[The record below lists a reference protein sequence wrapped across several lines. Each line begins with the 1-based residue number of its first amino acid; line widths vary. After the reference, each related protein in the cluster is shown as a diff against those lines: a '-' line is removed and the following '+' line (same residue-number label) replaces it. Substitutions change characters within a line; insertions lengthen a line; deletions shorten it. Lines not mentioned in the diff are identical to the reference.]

1 MRPDPESLD
10 LIRELLQSLAL
21 VTGTLTEIEML
32 YEVPDAKFWEVAP
45 LIRPD
50 VVSYF
55 AWMVKCG
62 AVGKISVFCM
72 AIKYWWTYK
81 EKLEEIPGA
90 DLKMTPWAV
99 LPQMTEQHPTKKL
112 KRARYIT
119 YDIARDGRAILAY
132 LRACEA
138 RQVELMINPPVDH
151 DTEIAEIYFNSVM
164 QWKGLSALD
173 AAKYIAETWQDE
185 PEYYPENAIKQAKEI
200 GIDIKSVKI
209 PEMSQEW
216 KAAFNKA
223 YLKFKTGV

>member
-62 AVGKISVFCM
+62 AVGKMDVFCM
-72 AIKYWWTYK
+72 AV
-81 EKLEEIPGA
+81 A
-90 DLKMTPWAV
+90 DGVTATV
-99 LPQMTEQHPTKKL
+99 TKKDGTTTWNSNRF

-151 DTEIAEIYFNSVM
+151 DAEIAEIYFNSVM
-164 QWKGLSALD
+164 RSKGLSALD
-173 AAKYIAETWQDE
+173 AAKYIAATWQDE
-185 PEYYPENAIKQAKEI
+185 PEYYPEDAIKQAKEI
-200 GIDIKSVKI
+200 GIDIKAVKI

-223 YLKFKTGV
+223 YLKFKNQSNGISV

>member
-1 MRPDPESLD
+1 MTTHQPDPESLS
-10 LIRELLQSLAL
+10 LIRELFQRLAL

-55 AWMVKCG
+55 AWMLKCG
-62 AVGKISVFCM
+62 AVGKMDVFCM
-72 AIKYWWTYK
+72 AVFSDGATTSR
-81 EKLEEIPGA
+81 EKNGA
-90 DLKMTPWAV
+90 TTWSKI
-99 LPQMTEQHPTKKL
+99 
-112 KRARYIT
+112 KRARTIE

-138 RQVELMINPPVDH
+138 RQVELMINPPIDH

-164 QWKGLSALD
+164 QSKGLSALD
-173 AAKYIAETWQDE
+173 AAKYIAATWQDE
-185 PEYYPENAIKQAKEI
+185 PEHYPEDAIKQAQEI
-200 GIDIKSVKI
+200 GIDIKAVKV

-223 YLKFKTGV
+223 YLKFKAKADEKS

>member
-1 MRPDPESLD
+1 MTPHQPDPESLL
-10 LIRELLQSLAL
+10 LIRELFQRLAL

-55 AWMVKCG
+55 AWMVDCG
-62 AVGKISVFCM
+62 AVGKMDVFLF
-72 AIKYWWTYK
+72 A
-81 EKLEEIPGA
+81 P
-90 DLKMTPWAV
+90 P
-99 LPQMTEQHPTKKL
+99 
-112 KRARYIT
+112 KRARIQV

-138 RQVELMINPPVDH
+138 RQVELWVNPPIDH
-151 DTEIAEIYFNSVM
+151 DAEIAEIYFNSVM
-164 QWKGLSALD
+164 QSKGLSALD
-173 AAKYIAETWQDE
+173 AAKYIAATWQDE
-185 PEYYPENAIKQAKEI
+185 PEHYPEDAIKQAQEI
-200 GIDIKSVKI
+200 GVDIKAVKI

>member
-1 MRPDPESLD
+1 MTPHQPDPESLS
-10 LIRELLQSLAL
+10 LIRELFQRLAL

-55 AWMVKCG
+55 AWMVDCG
-62 AVGKISVFCM
+62 ATGKIQVFLL
-72 AIKYWWTYK
+72 A
-81 EKLEEIPGA
+81 P
-90 DLKMTPWAV
+90 P
-99 LPQMTEQHPTKKL
+99 
-112 KRARYIT
+112 KRARIRV

-138 RQVELMINPPVDH
+138 RQVELWVNPPIDH

-164 QWKGLSALD
+164 RSKGLSALD
-173 AAKYIAETWQDE
+173 AAKYIAATWQDE
-185 PEYYPENAIKQAKEI
+185 PEHYPEDAIKQAQEI
-200 GIDIKSVKI
+200 GVDIKAVKI

-223 YLKFKTGV
+223 YLKFKAK